1 MARKGALQSLYYFAE
16 LSRKLTRDIQE
27 LIVEYNIMRTD
38 YPDYN
43 KLGWQVYYID

>member
-1 MARKGALQSLYYFAE
+1 MARKGALQSLYYFIE
-16 LSRKLTRDIQE
+16 LSKKLIRDIQE
-27 LIVEYNIMRTD
+27 LTIEYDITRTN